1 MSVLDW
7 VGCFFLGGCRS
18 GLGYACRARHVR
30 WRLRTKASCCTQP
43 TPRHPDPTQCDSPFL
58 PPTHPQ
64 KTQVGV
70 LEDVA
75 AKGGFK
81 LNFKEALI
89 GGAALDAKDDPFPD
103 ESLKA

>member
-1 MSVLDW
+1 M
-7 VGCFFLGGCRS
+7 
-18 GLGYACRARHVR
+18 
-30 WRLRTKASCCTQP
+30 
-43 TPRHPDPTQCDSPFL
+43 
-58 PPTHPQ
+58 
-64 KTQVGV
+64 

-103 ESLKA
+103 ESLKAYVLRVCAFFCVLGFVFLFLFYF